1 MINILTGPVHSGKT
15 TLRKKTILVLREKKF
30 QIDGYL
36 SEAIWNNEE
45 FLGYNLFDLMSYKH
59 HPFILKQ
66 GQQDWQKIGPFF
78 FQPETL
84 DLAKKIIYRS
94 SKADLSIVDEVGPLE
109 LSGKGVWP
117 ALEEVLTFSQPH
129 LLLVVRDSIVE
140 KVLDKIQRD
149 DYVVHKFE
157 QKKKPPRMAESLV
170 QNIEKR
176 RRQDSK

>member
-1 MINILTGPVHSGKT
+1 
-15 TLRKKTILVLREKKF
+15 
-30 QIDGYL
+30 
-36 SEAIWNNEE
+36 
-45 FLGYNLFDLMSYKH
+45 MSYKH

-84 DLAKKIIYRS
+84 DLAKKIIHRS
-94 SKADLSIVDEVGPLE
+94 SKTDLCIVDEVGPLE

-117 ALEEVLTFSQPH
+117 ALEVALTFSQPH

-149 DYVVHKFE
+149 DFVVHKIE
-157 QKKKPPRMAESLV
+157 QKKTPHRMAESLV
-170 QNIEKR
+170 QNIEKSIR
-176 RRQDSK
+176 